1 MLKKRVVVTGMSINC
16 PIGDNLDSFI
26 ENLLAGKSALRNW
39 KTLDSSKIYSK
50 VGGDLGDY
58 DINTKIES
66 YKGQIPDDVYARFEK
81 LGKKSPWA
89 VAVSLQTA
97 VEAFKDAGYLDQ
109 IKDGNNIAT
118 IVAGHNLNQKYT
130 FENHEA
136 FNDDPDY
143 VDGLFALYGLDTHH
157 VGSVTDILQLHG
169 PAYTVGAACASGN
182 VAMRCAVDEIQ
193 LHDVNVAAV
202 VAPVLDYSQLDMQGM
217 AILGAISY
225 KSFNDEP
232 TRASRPYDTHREGFV
247 PTHGAAVL
255 ILEEYE
261 HAIARGAKIYAEIL
275 GVESSSDGCHLP
287 QPSRIGQARLMNRL
301 LKNCNVKAEE
311 VDYIS
316 AHATSTPLG
325 DLTELRSIKDVFGA
339 HSKTLKINA
348 PKSMLGHTC
357 WSAATVE
364 TVAAILQMNRNELHP
379 SINID
384 NLDPEVD
391 VDVCRN
397 ERKKHN
403 IEILLKNS
411 FGFGGLNCISLIKKY
426 KGVGNVLPK

>member
-1 MLKKRVVVTGMSINC
+1 MLKKRVVVTGMSINT

-26 ENLLAGKSALRNW
+26 ENLLAGKSALCNW
-39 KTLDSSKIYSK
+39 KTLNTDKIYSK
-50 VGGDLGDY
+50 VGGDLGEY
-58 DINTKIES
+58 DINAKIDS
-66 YKGQIPDDVYARFEK
+66 YKGKVPDDVFARLNK
-81 LGKKSPWA
+81 LGKKSPFSIA
-89 VAVSLQTA
+89 MSLQVA
-97 VEAFKDAGYLDQ
+97 VEAMLDAGFINE

-118 IVAGHNLNQKYT
+118 VIAGHNLNQKYT
-130 FENHEA
+130 FENHDV
-136 FNDDPDY
+136 FNDDPDF

-182 VAMRCAVDEIQ
+182 VALRCAVDEIQ
-193 LHDVNVAAV
+193 LHDVPVAMV
-202 VAPVLDYSQLDMQGM
+202 VAPMLDYSQLDLQGM
-217 AILGAISY
+217 AIMGAISY
-225 KSFNDEP
+225 KSFTDTPEK
-232 TRASRPYDTHREGFV
+232 ASRPYDTKREGFI
-247 PTHGAAVL
+247 PSHGAASLVL
-255 ILEEYE
+255 EDYD

-275 GVESSSDGCHLP
+275 GVESSSDGNHLP
-287 QPSRIGQARLMNRL
+287 QPSQVGQARLMKRL
-301 LKNCNVKAEE
+301 LKNCGVKAEE
-311 VDYIS
+311 VDYVS

-339 HSKTLKINA
+339 HCKKLKINA

-397 ERKKHN
+397 TRTKHEIN
-403 IEILLKNS
+403 ILLKNS
-411 FGFGGLNCISLIKKY
+411 FGFGGLNSISLIKKY
-426 KGVGNVLPK
+426 KGKGSVIK

>member
-1 MLKKRVVVTGMSINC
+1 MSKKRVVITGMSINT
-16 PIGDNLDSFI
+16 PIGDNLDTFI
-26 ENLLAGKSALRNW
+26 ENLLEGKSAITRW
-39 KTLDSSKIYSK
+39 KSLDSSRIYSK
-50 VGGDLGDY
+50 VGGDHGDY
-58 DINTKIES
+58 DINGKIDS
-66 YKGQIPDDVYARFEK
+66 YKGTIPEDVFKRFEK

-89 VAVSLQTA
+89 VAISLQTA
-97 VEAFKDAGYLDQ
+97 VEAFKDAGYLEH

-130 FENHEA
+130 YENHDIFLDEPE
-136 FNDDPDY
+136 F

-157 VGSVTDILQLHG
+157 VGAVTDILQLHG

-182 VAMRCAVDEIQ
+182 VAMRCAFDEIQ
-193 LHDVNVAAV
+193 VHDVNVAAV
-202 VAPVLDYSQLDMQGM
+202 VAPVLDYSPLDMQGM

-225 KSFNDEP
+225 KSFNDTPEK
-232 TRASRPYDTHREGFV
+232 ASRPYDTRREGFV
-247 PTHGAAVL
+247 PSHGAAVL
-255 ILEEYE
+255 ILEELD

-287 QPSRIGQARLMNRL
+287 QPSQIGQARLMKRL
-301 LKNCNVKAEE
+301 LKNCNVKPEE

-325 DLTELRSIKDVFGA
+325 DLTELRSIKDVFGE
-339 HSKTLKINA
+339 HLKKIKINA

-364 TVAAILQMNRNELHP
+364 TVAAVLQMNRGELHP
-379 SINID
+379 SINIE

-391 VDVCRN
+391 VDVCRGK
-397 ERKKHN
+397 RTKHEVN
-403 IEILLKNS
+403 ILLKNS

-426 KGVGNVLPK
+426 KK

>member
-1 MLKKRVVVTGMSINC
+1 MLKKRVVVTGMSINT

-89 VAVSLQTA
+89 VAISLQTA

-136 FNDDPDY
+136 FNEDPDY

-225 KSFNDEP
+225 KSFNNEP
-232 TRASRPYDTHREGFV
+232 TKASRPYDTKREGFV

-255 ILEEYE
+255 ILEELD

-275 GVESSSDGCHLP
+275 GVESSSDGNHLP

-301 LKNCNVKAEE
+301 LKNCGVKATE

-325 DLTELRSIKDVFGA
+325 DLTELRSIKDVFGE
-339 HSKTLKINA
+339 HCKTLKINA

-403 IEILLKNS
+403 IDILLKNS

-426 KGVGNVLPK
+426 KGAGTVIK

>member
-1 MLKKRVVVTGMSINC
+1 MLKKRVVITGMSINT
-16 PIGDNLDSFI
+16 PIGDNLETFI
-26 ENLLAGKSALRNW
+26 ENLLAGKSAITRW
-39 KTLDSSKIYSK
+39 TSLDSSKIYSK
-50 VGGDLGDY
+50 VGGDNGNY
-58 DINTKIES
+58 DINGKIDS
-66 YKGQIPDDVYARFEK
+66 YKGNIPEDVFKRFEK

-97 VEAFKDAGYLDQ
+97 VEAFKDAGYLEQ

-130 FENHEA
+130 YENHDI
-136 FNDDPDY
+136 FNDEPDF

-157 VGSVTDILQLHG
+157 VGAVTDILQLHG

-193 LHDVNVAAV
+193 MHDVNVAAV
-202 VAPVLDYSQLDMQGM
+202 VAPVLDYSPLDMQGM

-225 KSFNDEP
+225 KSFNDTPEK
-232 TRASRPYDTHREGFV
+232 ASRPYDTRREGFV
-247 PTHGAAVL
+247 PSHGAAVL
-255 ILEEYE
+255 ILEELD

-287 QPSRIGQARLMNRL
+287 QPSQIGQARLMKRL
-301 LKNCNVKAEE
+301 LKNCNVKPEE

-325 DLTELRSIKDVFGA
+325 DLTELRSIKDVFGE
-339 HSKTLKINA
+339 HCKKLKINA

-364 TVAAILQMNRNELHP
+364 TVAAVLQMNRGELHP
-379 SINID
+379 SINIE

-391 VDVCRN
+391 VDVCRGK
-397 ERKKHN
+397 RTKHEVN
-403 IEILLKNS
+403 ILLKNS

-426 KGVGNVLPK
+426 KK

>member
-1 MLKKRVVVTGMSINC
+1 MLKKRVVITGMSINT
-16 PIGDNLDSFI
+16 PIGDNLDTFI
-26 ENLLAGKSALRNW
+26 ENLLEGKSAITRW
-39 KTLDSSKIYSK
+39 KSLDSSRIYSK
-50 VGGDLGDY
+50 VGGDHGDY
-58 DINTKIES
+58 DINGKIDS
-66 YKGQIPDDVYARFEK
+66 YKGKIPEDIFKRFEK

-97 VEAFKDAGYLDQ
+97 VEAFKDAGYLEQ

-130 FENHEA
+130 YENHDIFLDE
-136 FNDDPDY
+136 PDF
-143 VDGLFALYGLDTHH
+143 VEGLFALYGLDTHH
-157 VGSVTDILQLHG
+157 VGAVTDILQLHG

-193 LHDVNVAAV
+193 LHEVNVAAV
-202 VAPVLDYSQLDMQGM
+202 VAPVLDYSPLDMQGM

-225 KSFNDEP
+225 KSFNDTPEK
-232 TRASRPYDTHREGFV
+232 ASRPYDTRREGFV
-247 PTHGAAVL
+247 PSHGAAVL
-255 ILEEYE
+255 ILEELD

-287 QPSRIGQARLMNRL
+287 QPSQIGQARLMKRL
-301 LKNCNVKAEE
+301 LKNCNVKPEE

-325 DLTELRSIKDVFGA
+325 DLTELRSIKDVFGE
-339 HSKTLKINA
+339 HCKKLKINA

-364 TVAAILQMNRNELHP
+364 TVAAVLQMNRGELHP

-391 VDVCRN
+391 IDVCRGK
-397 ERKKHN
+397 RTKHEIN
-403 IEILLKNS
+403 ILLKNS

-426 KGVGNVLPK
+426 KK

>member
-1 MLKKRVVVTGMSINC
+1 MLKKRVVVTGMSINT
-16 PIGDNLDSFI
+16 PLGDNLDTFI

-58 DINTKIES
+58 DINGKIDT
-66 YKGQIPDDVYARFEK
+66 YKGQIPEAIFNRMEK

-118 IVAGHNLNQKYT
+118 IVAGHNLTQRYT

-136 FNDDPDY
+136 FNEDPDY
-143 VDGLFALYGLDTHH
+143 VEGLFALYGLDTHY

-193 LHDVNVAAV
+193 MHDVNVAAV
-202 VAPVLDYSQLDMQGM
+202 VAPILDYSQLDMQGM

-225 KSFNDEP
+225 KSFNDTPEK
-232 TRASRPYDTHREGFV
+232 ASRPYDTNREGFV

-255 ILEEYE
+255 ILEELD

-287 QPSRIGQARLMNRL
+287 QPSRVGQARLMNRL
-301 LKNCNVKAEE
+301 LKNCNVKPEE

-325 DLTELRSIKDVFGA
+325 DLTELRSIKDVFGDHA
-339 HSKTLKINA
+339 YKLKINA

-364 TVAAILQMNRNELHP
+364 TVAAILQMNRGELHP

-397 ERKKHN
+397 KRTKHEVN
-403 IEILLKNS
+403 ILLKNS

-426 KGVGNVLPK
+426 KGK

>member
-1 MLKKRVVVTGMSINC
+1 MLKKRVVITGMSIST
-16 PIGDNLDSFI
+16 PIGDTLDGFL

-58 DINTKIES
+58 DINGKIDT
-66 YKGQIPDDVYARFEK
+66 YKGKIPQDIFNRLEK

-97 VEAFKDAGYLDQ
+97 VEAFKDAGYLEQ

-118 IVAGHNLNQKYT
+118 IIAGHNLTQRYT

-136 FNDDPDY
+136 FNEDPDY
-143 VDGLFALYGLDTHH
+143 VEGLFALYGLDTHY

-193 LHDVNVAAV
+193 MHDVNVAAV
-202 VAPVLDYSQLDMQGM
+202 VAPILDYSQLDMQGM

-225 KSFNDEP
+225 KSFNDTPE
-232 TRASRPYDTHREGFV
+232 RASRPYDTKREGFV
-247 PTHGAAVL
+247 PSHGAAVL
-255 ILEEYE
+255 VLEELE
-261 HAIARGAKIYAEIL
+261 HAKARGAKIYAEVL

-287 QPSRIGQARLMNRL
+287 QPSRIGQARLMKRL
-301 LKNCNVKAEE
+301 LKNANVKPEE

-325 DLTELRSIKDVFGA
+325 DLTELQSIKDVFGE
-339 HSKTLKINA
+339 HVYKLKINA

-357 WSAATVE
+357 WTAATVE
-364 TVAAILQMNRNELHP
+364 TVAAILQMNCGELHP
-379 SINID
+379 SINI
-384 NLDPEVD
+384 
-391 VDVCRN
+391 
-397 ERKKHN
+397 
-403 IEILLKNS
+403 
-411 FGFGGLNCISLIKKY
+411 
-426 KGVGNVLPK
+426 

>member
-1 MLKKRVVVTGMSINC
+1 VVTGMSINT

-89 VAVSLQTA
+89 VAISLQTA

-136 FNDDPDY
+136 FNEDPDY

-232 TRASRPYDTHREGFV
+232 TKASRPYDTKREGFV

-255 ILEEYE
+255 ILEELD
-261 HAIARGAKIYAEIL
+261 HAVARGAKIYAEIL
-275 GVESSSDGCHLP
+275 GVESSSDGNHLP

-301 LKNCNVKAEE
+301 LKNCGVKATE
-311 VDYIS
+311 VDFIS

-325 DLTELRSIKDVFGA
+325 DLTELRSIKDVFGE
-339 HSKTLKINA
+339 HCKTLKINA

-403 IEILLKNS
+403 IDILLKNS

-426 KGVGNVLPK
+426 KGAGTVIK

>member
-1 MLKKRVVVTGMSINC
+1 MLKKRVVITGMSINT
-16 PIGDNLDSFI
+16 PIGDNLDTFI
-26 ENLLAGKSALRNW
+26 ENLLAGKSAITRW
-39 KTLDSSKIYSK
+39 TSLDSSRIYSK
-50 VGGDLGDY
+50 VGGDNGNY
-58 DINTKIES
+58 DINGKIDS
-66 YKGQIPDDVYARFEK
+66 YKGTIPDDVFKRFEK

-97 VEAFKDAGYLDQ
+97 VEAFKDAGYLEQ

-118 IVAGHNLNQKYT
+118 VVAGHNLNQKYT
-130 FENHEA
+130 FENHDV
-136 FNDDPDY
+136 FNDEPEF

-157 VGSVTDILQLHG
+157 VGAVTDILQLHG

-202 VAPVLDYSQLDMQGM
+202 VAPVLDYSPLDMQGM

-225 KSFNDEP
+225 KSFNDTPEK
-232 TRASRPYDTHREGFV
+232 ASRPYDTRREGFV
-247 PTHGAAVL
+247 PSHGAAVL
-255 ILEEYE
+255 ILEELD

-287 QPSRIGQARLMNRL
+287 QPSQIGQARLMKRL
-301 LKNCNVKAEE
+301 LKNCNVKPEE

-325 DLTELRSIKDVFGA
+325 DLTELRSIKDVFGD
-339 HSKTLKINA
+339 HVKKLKINA

-364 TVAAILQMNRNELHP
+364 TVAAVLQMNRSELHP
-379 SINID
+379 SINIE

-391 VDVCRN
+391 VDVCRGK
-397 ERKKHN
+397 RTKHEVN
-403 IEILLKNS
+403 ILLKNS
-411 FGFGGLNCISLIKKY
+411 FGFGGLNCISL
-426 KGVGNVLPK
+426 

>member
-1 MLKKRVVVTGMSINC
+1 MLKKRVVVTGMSINT
-16 PIGDNLDSFI
+16 PLGDNLDSFI

-66 YKGQIPDDVYARFEK
+66 YKGNIPDAMYARFEK

-89 VAVSLQTA
+89 VAISLQTA

-136 FNDDPDY
+136 FNEDPDY

-193 LHDVNVAAV
+193 LHDVSVAAV

-225 KSFNDEP
+225 KSFNDTP
-232 TRASRPYDTHREGFV
+232 QQASRPYDTRREGFV

-255 ILEEYE
+255 ILEELD
-261 HAIARGAKIYAEIL
+261 HAVARGAKIYAEIL
-275 GVESSSDGCHLP
+275 GVESSSDGNHLP
-287 QPSRIGQARLMNRL
+287 QPSRVGQARLMNRL
-301 LKNCNVKAEE
+301 LKNCGVKATE
-311 VDYIS
+311 VDFIS

-325 DLTELRSIKDVFGA
+325 DLTELRSIKDVFGD
-339 HSKTLKINA
+339 HCKTLKINA

-391 VDVCRN
+391 IDVCRN

-403 IEILLKNS
+403 IDILLKNS

-426 KGVGNVLPK
+426 KGVGTVIK

>member
-1 MLKKRVVVTGMSINC
+1 MLKKRVVITGMSINT
-16 PIGDNLDSFI
+16 PIGDNLDTFI
-26 ENLLAGKSALRNW
+26 ENLLAGKSAITRW
-39 KTLDSSKIYSK
+39 TSLDSSRIYSK
-50 VGGDLGDY
+50 VGGDNGNY
-58 DINTKIES
+58 DINGKIDS
-66 YKGQIPDDVYARFEK
+66 YKGTIPDDVFKRFEK

-97 VEAFKDAGYLDQ
+97 VEAFKDAGYLEQ

-118 IVAGHNLNQKYT
+118 VVAGHNLNQKYT
-130 FENHEA
+130 FENHDV
-136 FNDDPDY
+136 FNDEPEF

-157 VGSVTDILQLHG
+157 VGAVTDILQLHG

-202 VAPVLDYSQLDMQGM
+202 VAPVLDYSPLDMQGM

-225 KSFNDEP
+225 KSFNDTPEK
-232 TRASRPYDTHREGFV
+232 ASRPYDTRREGFV
-247 PTHGAAVL
+247 PSHGAAVL
-255 ILEEYE
+255 ILEELD

-287 QPSRIGQARLMNRL
+287 QPSQIGQARLMKRL
-301 LKNCNVKAEE
+301 LKNCNVKPEE

-325 DLTELRSIKDVFGA
+325 DLTELRSIKDVFGD
-339 HSKTLKINA
+339 HVKKLKINA

-364 TVAAILQMNRNELHP
+364 TVAAVLQMNRSELHP
-379 SINID
+379 SINIE

-391 VDVCRN
+391 VDVCRGK
-397 ERKKHN
+397 RTKHEVN
-403 IEILLKNS
+403 ILLKNS

-426 KGVGNVLPK
+426 KK